1 MTASLAYLPFDPL
14 FSGAIANIL
23 NPNCEPRVCGFED
36 AMVIVSVMAGLAAG
50 ALMVALN
57 RRRARR
63 AMESSRMVERL

>member
-1 MTASLAYLPFDPL
+1 
-14 FSGAIANIL
+14 
-23 NPNCEPRVCGFED
+23 
-36 AMVIVSVMAGLAAG
+36 MVIVSVMAGLAAG